1 MAELIL
7 TKEEQ
12 EAETW
17 AELDDST
24 LGKVIKKKLFNI
36 RKASKEQKKMMSLAA
51 ALILCNLAI
60 GANADELL
68 ETLEGITIKGKPFG
82 DWEVTVKRITKPS

>member
-17 AELDDST
+17 AELDDSA

-51 ALILCNLAI
+51 ALLLCNLAVDT
-60 GANADELL
+60 NADELI
-68 ETLEGITIKGKPFG
+68 ETLEGLTIKGKPFG
-82 DWEVTVKRITKPS
+82 DWKVTVKRIIKPS